1 VLKQNRLVIGA
12 GSLFLLLSLG
22 HIPVKIFPHAF
33 DKNAPVHFVLL
44 MLISIAYSIYIVIRR
59 NRFELP
65 IKVVGLIWV
74 LVIAV
79 IISAL
84 RSPDLIGSLTGDSG
98 RFTGVVSLFCLIIVA
113 VFHSQFKLEQIHKL
127 VQIFITGIFIVSV
140 LGILQHFNV
149 IELPGDTGV
158 TSTLGN
164 LDFFG
169 AFVGTG
175 FALFVYILP
184 TVPRKRQYIYGVFI
198 LVELFAVY
206 LAGPLQAFVDIG
218 IIAIAIAVFWYRDY
232 IPKYDLSLNGK
243 TFFGTLG
250 IIIWLEGIFLMPF
263 IGTFIPV
270 LGNDIQVRIRGQFWL
285 AATREFISS
294 PLTGV
299 GPDQYGN
306 FYEKYRTVLSVQENP
321 TLLANDAHA
330 APAQTLATLG
340 ILGTIGFVL
349 LLALLVRSFFILDQR
364 NRHNRY
370 LYAAIGLYLF
380 VYITN
385 AAISPIT
392 LPHKYLFWALAGFI
406 IGDAYGGSVGSV
418 KTEYKVISAALIPVL
433 VIPTL
438 FVLVNFVPAQLKFL
452 LANERY
458 AQNQTQKI
466 DLTYS
471 NFLPCLIYNSNIAAI
486 LNKQSQ
492 KELII
497 FSQDQIKANPYCID
511 AWLNLAKIAYN
522 QGDLPIMR
530 QVVYKLIEVAPSRGE
545 VINLAALYANKAH
558 DKTLDDLVNKQLM
571 KFHPGLIIL
580 K

>member
-1 VLKQNRLVIGA
+1 
-12 GSLFLLLSLG
+12 
-22 HIPVKIFPHAF
+22 
-33 DKNAPVHFVLL
+33 
-44 MLISIAYSIYIVIRR
+44 MLIAIAYSVYIVIRR
-59 NRFELP
+59 NRFILP
-65 IKVVGLIWV
+65 GKVVGLIWILV
-74 LVIAV
+74 LAV

-98 RFTGVVSLFCLIIVA
+98 RFTGAISLFCLITVA
-113 VFHSQFKLEQIHKL
+113 IFHSQFKLEQIHKL
-127 VQIFITGIFIVSV
+127 VQIFVTGIFIISA

-149 IELPGDTGV
+149 IELPGDSGV

-184 TVPRKRQYIYGVFI
+184 TVPRKRQILFSFFI
-198 LVELFAVY
+198 LVDLYAVY

-232 IPKYDLSLNGK
+232 IPKYDISLNGK
-243 TFFGTLG
+243 TIFGTLG

-294 PLTGV
+294 PITGV

-306 FYEKYRTVLSVQENP
+306 FYEMYRTVLSVQENP
-321 TLLANDAHA
+321 TLIANDAHA

-340 ILGTIGFVL
+340 ILGILGFVL
-349 LLALLVRSFFILDQR
+349 LLALLVRAFFILDER
-364 NRHNRY
+364 NRNNRY
-370 LYAAIGLYLF
+370 KYAAIGLYLF

-406 IGDAYGGSVGSV
+406 IGDAYRGTAVELN
-418 KTEYKVISAALIPVL
+418 TRYKVISGALIPVL
-433 VIPTL
+433 VLPTI
-438 FVLVNFVPAQLKFL
+438 FVLVNFVPAQLKYL

-466 DLTYS
+466 DLTY
-471 NFLPCLIYNSNIAAI
+471 NNYLPCLIYNTNIAAI
-486 LNKQSQ
+486 LNRQSDKQ
-492 KELII
+492 LID
-497 FSQDQIKANPYCID
+497 FTQDQIKGNPYCID

-522 QGDLPIMR
+522 QGDLPVMR
-530 QVVYKLIEVAPSRGE
+530 EIIYKLIKIAPSRGE
-545 VINLAALYANKAH
+545 VINLAALYANKAG
-558 DKTLDDLVNKQLM
+558 DKSLDDLVNKQLM
-571 KFHPGLIIL
+571 KFHPGLIIV

>member
-1 VLKQNRLVIGA
+1 
-12 GSLFLLLSLG
+12 LG

-44 MLISIAYSIYIVIRR
+44 TLIATAYSVYIVIRR

-65 IKVVGLIWV
+65 IKVIGLIWF

-113 VFHSQFKLEQIHKL
+113 IFHSQFKLEQIHKL
-127 VQIFITGIFIVSV
+127 VQIFATAIFIVSV
-140 LGILQHFNV
+140 LGILQHFNI

-158 TSTLGN
+158 TGTLGN

-175 FALFVYILP
+175 FALFVYMLP
-184 TVPRKRQYIYGVFI
+184 TVPRKRQYLFGLFI
-198 LVELFAVY
+198 LVELYAVY

-232 IPKYDLSLNGK
+232 LPKYDLSLNNK

-285 AATREFISS
+285 AATRQFISS
-294 PLTGV
+294 PWTGV
-299 GPDQYGN
+299 GPDQYGSY
-306 FYEKYRTVLSVQENP
+306 YEKYRTVLSVQENP

-340 ILGTIGFVL
+340 ILGTLGFVL
-349 LLALLVRSFFILDQR
+349 LLALLVRAFCILDQR

-370 LYAAIGLYLF
+370 KYAAIGLYLF
-380 VYITN
+380 VFTTN

-406 IGDAYGGSVGSV
+406 IGDAYRGSVV
-418 KTEYKVISAALIPVL
+418 TLNNKYKVVSGALIPVL
-433 VIPTL
+433 VLPTI

-486 LNKQSQ
+486 LNKQSE

-497 FSQDQIKANPYCID
+497 FSQDQIKGNPYCID

-522 QGDLPIMR
+522 QGDLTVMR
-530 QVVYKLIEVAPSRGE
+530 QVIYKLIEIAPSRGE
-545 VINLAALYANKAH
+545 VINLAALYANKAN
-558 DKTLDDLVNKQLM
+558 DKSLDDLVDKQLM
-571 KFHPGLIIL
+571 KFHPGLIIV

>member
-1 VLKQNRLVIGA
+1 VLKQNRLVIGT
-12 GSLFLLLSLG
+12 GLLFLLLSLG

-44 MLISIAYSIYIVIRR
+44 TLIATAYSVYIVIRR

-65 IKVVGLIWV
+65 IKVIGLIWF

-113 VFHSQFKLEQIHKL
+113 IFHSQFKLEQIHKL
-127 VQIFITGIFIVSV
+127 VQIFATAIFIVSV
-140 LGILQHFNV
+140 LGILQHFNI

-158 TSTLGN
+158 TGTLGN

-175 FALFVYILP
+175 FALFVYMLP
-184 TVPRKRQYIYGVFI
+184 TVPRKRQYLFGLFI
-198 LVELFAVY
+198 LVELYAVY

-232 IPKYDLSLNGK
+232 LPKYDLSLNNK

-285 AATREFISS
+285 AATRQFISS
-294 PLTGV
+294 PWTGV
-299 GPDQYGN
+299 GPDQYGSY
-306 FYEKYRTVLSVQENP
+306 YEKYRTVLSVQENP

-340 ILGTIGFVL
+340 ILGTLGFVL
-349 LLALLVRSFFILDQR
+349 LLALLVRAFCILDQR

-370 LYAAIGLYLF
+370 KYAAIGLYLF
-380 VYITN
+380 VFTTN

-406 IGDAYGGSVGSV
+406 IGDAYRGSVV
-418 KTEYKVISAALIPVL
+418 TLNNKYKVVSGALIPVL
-433 VIPTL
+433 VLPTI

-486 LNKQSQ
+486 LNKQSE

-497 FSQDQIKANPYCID
+497 FSQDQIKGNPYCID

-522 QGDLPIMR
+522 QGDLTVMR
-530 QVVYKLIEVAPSRGE
+530 QVIYKLIEIAPSRGE
-545 VINLAALYANKAH
+545 VINLAALYANKAN
-558 DKTLDDLVNKQLM
+558 DKSLDDLVDKQLM
-571 KFHPGLIIL
+571 KFHPGLIIV

>member
-1 VLKQNRLVIGA
+1 
-12 GSLFLLLSLG
+12 
-22 HIPVKIFPHAF
+22 
-33 DKNAPVHFVLL
+33 
-44 MLISIAYSIYIVIRR
+44 MLIAISYSIYVVIRR

-65 IKVVGLIWV
+65 IKVIGLIWF

-113 VFHSQFKLEQIHKL
+113 VFHSQFNLEQIHKL
-127 VQIFITGIFIVSV
+127 VQIFATAIFIVSV
-140 LGILQHFNV
+140 LGILQHFNI

-158 TSTLGN
+158 TGTLGN

-175 FALFVYILP
+175 FALFVYIMP
-184 TVPRKRQYIYGVFI
+184 TVPRKRQYLFGLFI
-198 LVELFAVY
+198 LVELYAVY

-232 IPKYDLSLNGK
+232 LPRYNLSLNNK

-285 AATREFISS
+285 AATRQFISS
-294 PLTGV
+294 PWTGV

-306 FYEKYRTVLSVQENP
+306 YYEMYRTVLSVQENP
-321 TLLANDAHA
+321 TVIANDAHA

-340 ILGTIGFVL
+340 IIGTIGFVL
-349 LLALLVRSFFILDQR
+349 LLALLVRAFCILDQR

-370 LYAAIGLYLF
+370 KYAAIGLYLF
-380 VYITN
+380 VYTTN

-406 IGDAYGGSVGSV
+406 IGDAYRGSVV
-418 KTEYKVISAALIPVL
+418 TLNNKYKVISGALIPVL
-433 VIPTL
+433 VLPTI

-486 LNKQSQ
+486 LNKQSE

-497 FSQDQIKANPYCID
+497 FSQDQIKGNPYCID

-522 QGDLPIMR
+522 QGDLPVMR
-530 QVVYKLIEVAPSRGE
+530 QVIYKLIEIAPSRGE
-545 VINLAALYANKAH
+545 VINLAALYANKAN
-558 DKTLDDLVNKQLM
+558 DKSLDDLVDKQLM

>member
-1 VLKQNRLVIGA
+1 MLKQNRLVIGT
-12 GSLFLLLSLG
+12 GLLFLLLSLG

-44 MLISIAYSIYIVIRR
+44 MVISIVYSIYIVIRR

-65 IKVVGLIWV
+65 IKVLGLIWF

-79 IISAL
+79 IFSAL

-98 RFTGVVSLFCLIIVA
+98 RFTGVISLFCLITVA
-113 VFHSQFKLEQIHKL
+113 IFHSQFRLEQIHKL
-127 VQIFITGIFIVSV
+127 VQIFATAIFIVSV
-140 LGILQHFNV
+140 LGILQKFNV

-158 TSTLGN
+158 TGTLGN

-175 FALFVYILP
+175 FALFVYMLP
-184 TVPRKRQYIYGVFI
+184 TVPRKRQYLYGFYI
-198 LVELFAVY
+198 LVELYAVY

-232 IPKYDLSLNGK
+232 IPKYDISLNGK

-285 AATREFISS
+285 AATRQFISS
-294 PLTGV
+294 PITGV

-306 FYEKYRTVLSVQENP
+306 FYEMYRTVLSVQENP
-321 TLLANDAHA
+321 TLIANDAHA

-340 ILGTIGFVL
+340 ILGVLGFVL
-349 LLALLVRSFFILDQR
+349 LLALLVRAFFILDQR

-370 LYAAIGLYLF
+370 KYAAIGLYLF

-406 IGDAYGGSVGSV
+406 IGDAYRVTV
-418 KTEYKVISAALIPVL
+418 VEVNRRYKVISGALIPVL
-433 VIPTL
+433 ILPTI
-438 FVLVNFVPAQLKFL
+438 FVLANFVPAQFKFL

-466 DLTYS
+466 DLTY
-471 NFLPCLIYNSNIAAI
+471 NNYLPCLIYNTNIAAI
-486 LNKQSQ
+486 LNRQSDKQ
-492 KELII
+492 LID
-497 FSQDQIKANPYCID
+497 FTQDQIKGNPYCID

-522 QGDLPIMR
+522 QGDLPVMR
-530 QVVYKLIEVAPSRGE
+530 QIIYRLIKIAPSRGE
-545 VINLAALYANKAH
+545 VINLAALYANKAG
-558 DKTLDDLVNKQLM
+558 DKSLDELVNKQLM
-571 KFHPGLIIL
+571 KFHPGLIIV

>member
-1 VLKQNRLVIGA
+1 MLKQNRLVIGT
-12 GSLFLLLSLG
+12 GLLFLLLSLG

-44 MLISIAYSIYIVIRR
+44 MLIAIAYSVYIVIRR

-65 IKVVGLIWV
+65 IKVIGLIWF

-79 IISAL
+79 IISAI

-98 RFTGVVSLFCLIIVA
+98 RFTGVISLFCLITVA
-113 VFHSQFKLEQIHKL
+113 VFHSQFHLEQIHKL
-127 VQIFITGIFIVSV
+127 VQIFVTGIFIISA

-149 IELPGDTGV
+149 IELPGDSGV

-184 TVPRKRQYIYGVFI
+184 TVPRKRQILFSLFI
-198 LVELFAVY
+198 LVDLFAVY

-232 IPKYDLSLNGK
+232 LPRYDLSLNNK

-294 PLTGV
+294 PITGV

-306 FYEKYRTVLSVQENP
+306 FYEMYRTVLSVQENP
-321 TLLANDAHA
+321 TLIANDAHA

-340 ILGTIGFVL
+340 ILGILGFVL
-349 LLALLVRSFFILDQR
+349 LLALLIRAFFILDER

-370 LYAAIGLYLF
+370 KYAAIGLYLF

-406 IGDAYGGSVGSV
+406 IGDAYRGTLVTLNN
-418 KTEYKVISAALIPVL
+418 KYKVISGALIPVL
-433 VIPTL
+433 VLPTI
-438 FVLVNFVPAQLKFL
+438 FVLVNFVPAQLKYL

-466 DLTYS
+466 DLTY
-471 NFLPCLIYNSNIAAI
+471 NNYLPCLIYNTNIAVI
-486 LNKQSQ
+486 LNKQSDKQ
-492 KELII
+492 LIE
-497 FSQDQIKANPYCID
+497 FTQDQIKGNPYCID

-522 QGDLPIMR
+522 QNDLPVMR
-530 QVVYKLIEVAPSRGE
+530 EIIYKLIKIAPSRGE
-545 VINLAALYANKAH
+545 VINLAALYANKAG
-558 DKTLDDLVNKQLM
+558 DKSLDDLVNKQLM
-571 KFHPGLIIL
+571 KFHPGLIIV

>member
-1 VLKQNRLVIGA
+1 MLKQNRLVIGT
-12 GSLFLLLSLG
+12 GLLFLLLSLG

-44 MLISIAYSIYIVIRR
+44 MLIAIAYSIYIVIRH

-65 IKVVGLIWV
+65 IKVIGLIWF

-84 RSPDLIGSLTGDSG
+84 RSPDLIGSFTGDSG

-127 VQIFITGIFIVSV
+127 VQIFVTGIFIVSV

-149 IELPGDTGV
+149 IELPGDSGV

-184 TVPRKRQYIYGVFI
+184 TVPRKRQYLFGVFI

-232 IPKYDLSLNGK
+232 MPKYDLSLNGK

-285 AATREFISS
+285 AATREFISY

-349 LLALLVRSFFILDQR
+349 LLALLVKSFFILDQR
-364 NRHNRY
+364 NRNNRY
-370 LYAAIGLYLF
+370 KYAAIGLYLF

-406 IGDAYGGSVGSV
+406 IGDAYRGSVSTV
-418 KTEYKVISAALIPVL
+418 NSRYKVVSGALIPVL
-433 VIPTL
+433 VLPTL

-497 FSQDQIKANPYCID
+497 FSQDQIKGNPYCID

-530 QVVYKLIEVAPSRGE
+530 QVIYELIEIAPSRGE
-545 VINLAALYANKAH
+545 VINLAALYANKAN
-558 DKTLDDLVNKQLM
+558 DKSLDDLVNKQLM
-571 KFHPGLIIL
+571 KFHPGLIII

>member
-1 VLKQNRLVIGA
+1 MLKQSRLVIGT
-12 GSLFLLLSLG
+12 GLLFLLLSLG

-44 MLISIAYSIYIVIRR
+44 MLIAIAYSVYIVIRR

-65 IKVVGLIWV
+65 IKVIGLIWF

-113 VFHSQFKLEQIHKL
+113 VYHSQFKLEQIHKL
-127 VQIFITGIFIVSV
+127 VQIFATAIFVVSV

-158 TSTLGN
+158 TGTLGN

-175 FALFVYILP
+175 FALFVYIMP
-184 TVPRKRQYIYGVFI
+184 TVPRKRQYLFGLFI
-198 LVELFAVY
+198 LVELYAVY

-218 IIAIAIAVFWYRDY
+218 IIAIAIAVFWFRDY
-232 IPKYDLSLNGK
+232 LPRYELSLNNK

-285 AATREFISS
+285 AATRQFISS
-294 PLTGV
+294 PWTGV
-299 GPDQYGN
+299 GPDQYGSY
-306 FYEKYRTVLSVQENP
+306 YEKYRTVLSVQENP

-340 ILGTIGFVL
+340 ILGTLGFVL
-349 LLALLVRSFFILDQR
+349 LLALLVRAFCILDQR

-370 LYAAIGLYLF
+370 KYAAIGLYLF
-380 VYITN
+380 VFTTN

-406 IGDAYGGSVGSV
+406 IGDAYRGSVV
-418 KTEYKVISAALIPVL
+418 VLNNKYKVVSGALIPVL
-433 VIPTL
+433 VLPTI

-466 DLTYS
+466 DLKYS

-497 FSQDQIKANPYCID
+497 FSQDQIKGNPYCID

-522 QGDLPIMR
+522 QGDLPVMR
-530 QVVYKLIEVAPSRGE
+530 QVIYKLIEIAPSRGE
-545 VINLAALYANKAH
+545 VINLAALYANKAG
-558 DKTLDDLVNKQLM
+558 DKSLDDLVNKQLM
-571 KFHPGLIIL
+571 KFHPGLIII

>member
-1 VLKQNRLVIGA
+1 VIKQNRLVIGT
-12 GSLFLLLSLG
+12 GLLFLLLSLG

-65 IKVVGLIWV
+65 IKVIGLIWF

-79 IISAL
+79 LISAL

-98 RFTGVVSLFCLIIVA
+98 RFTGVVSLFCLITIA

-149 IELPGDTGV
+149 IELPGDSGV

-184 TVPRKRQYIYGVFI
+184 TVPRKRQYLFGVFI

-370 LYAAIGLYLF
+370 KYAAIGLYLF

-406 IGDAYGGSVGSV
+406 IGDAYRGSVSAV
-418 KTEYKVISAALIPVL
+418 NTRYKVVSGALVPVL
-433 VIPTL
+433 VLPTL
-438 FVLVNFVPAQLKFL
+438 FVLVNFVPAQIKFL

-497 FSQDQIKANPYCID
+497 FSQDQIKGNPYCID

-530 QVVYKLIEVAPSRGE
+530 QVIYKLIEIAPSRGE
-545 VINLAALYANKAH
+545 VINLAALYANKAN
-558 DKTLDDLVNKQLM
+558 DKSLDDLVNKQLM
-571 KFHPGLIIL
+571 KFHPGLIII